1 MEVLVGVNTRILRCG
16 PASSIDTSGNLRGVI
31 TAAPLN
37 EEGDGVLGLGDT
49 SKRSS
54 GTLRCS
60 CCDPHRLVF
69 WDHALA
75 DINVVRVQVVR
86 NIGITTSPGLEGL
99 ELALRLA
106 HVTIEVVEVTEGLGL
121 STRIRVCRVKAL
133 VVLDED
139 EDAVLA
145 RGLDQSEVVSQTLCC
160 WLGDEN
166 VDTALNCVQRNGIVG
181 RIGGEDSD
189 GGSLGEG
196 INSSLVCIR
205 VGLVVRG
212 E

>member
-1 MEVLVGVNTRILRCG
+1 MEVLVGVNTRILRCR
-16 PASSIDTSGNLRGVI
+16 PASSIDTSGNLRRVI

-49 SKRSS
+49 SKSSS

-60 CCDPHRLVF
+60 CRDPHRLVF

-75 DINVVRVQVVR
+75 DIDVVRVQVVR

-99 ELALRLA
+99 ELTLRLA

-121 STRIRVCRVKAL
+121 GPRIRVCRIKAL

-145 RGLDQSEVVSQTLCC
+145 CGLDQSEVVSQTLCC
-160 WLGDEN
+160 WLGDKH
-166 VDTALNCVQRNGIVG
+166 VVTALNCVQRNGVVG
-181 RIGGEDSD
+181 RIGGEDGD
-189 GGSLGEG
+189 GGSLGQG
-196 INSSLVCIR
+196 INGGLVCIGI
-205 VGLVVRG
+205 GLVVCG